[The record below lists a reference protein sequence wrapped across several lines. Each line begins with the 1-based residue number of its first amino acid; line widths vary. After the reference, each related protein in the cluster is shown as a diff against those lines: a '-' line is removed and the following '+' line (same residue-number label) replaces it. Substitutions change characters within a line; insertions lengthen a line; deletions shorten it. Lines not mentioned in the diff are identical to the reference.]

1 MMMRKHKR
9 QMTRNEIE
17 FVNSVL
23 ARFRTFDAMRKLRLS
38 THCLQ
43 EMVDD
48 KLGKIR
54 VEDIVRTILFGSFFE
69 VNNFGNSF
77 RIVLRH
83 NTCRRFSTIV
93 VLDVINC
100 TIVTCYRNR
109 ATDNH
114 RTIRWNKYRWKVNIK
129 EVLVK

>member
-1 MMMRKHKR
+1 MTRKHKR
-9 QMTRNEIE
+9 QMTKDEIE

-23 ARFRTFDAMRKLRLS
+23 DRFRTFDVLRNIRLS
-38 THCLQ
+38 NHCLR
-43 EMVDD
+43 EMAND
-48 KLGKIR
+48 KLGRIR
-54 VEDIVRTILFGSFFE
+54 VEDIVRTILLGSFFE

-109 ATDNH
+109 TTDNH
-114 RTIRWNKYRWKVNIK
+114 RTIRWNKYRWKANIK